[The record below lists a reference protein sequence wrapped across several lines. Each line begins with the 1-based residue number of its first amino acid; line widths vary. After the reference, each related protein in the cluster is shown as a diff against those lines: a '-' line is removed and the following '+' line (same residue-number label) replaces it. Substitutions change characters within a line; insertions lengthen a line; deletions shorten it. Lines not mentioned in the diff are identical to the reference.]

1 LLSILGSSSKMKIYI
16 RRFEYGPNYTIGRL
30 FVDGEYQ
37 CYTLED
43 KVRDTKVFGETAI
56 PAGKYK
62 VVIDYS
68 PRFKRELPHILNV
81 PGFEGVRIHPGNTPE
96 DTEGCILVGKTWA
109 GTNFIGQSRKAFEEL
124 FEKMKAAV
132 AAKEEIEL
140 EIENA

>member
-1 LLSILGSSSKMKIYI
+1 LDSSNKMKIYI
-16 RRFEYGPNYTIGRL
+16 RRFEYGTNYTIGRL

-43 KVRDTKVFGETAI
+43 KVRDTKIFGETAI

-68 PRFKRELPHILNV
+68 PRFKRELPHILDV
-81 PGFEGVRIHPGNTPE
+81 PGFEGVRIHPGNTSE
-96 DTEGCILVGKTWA
+96 DTEGCILVGKLWG

-124 FEKMKAAV
+124 FAKMKAAV

>member
-1 LLSILGSSSKMKIYI
+1 
-16 RRFEYGPNYTIGRL
+16 
-30 FVDGEYQ
+30 
-37 CYTLED
+37 
-43 KVRDTKVFGETAI
+43 VFGETAI
-56 PAGKYK
+56 PAGNYK

-81 PGFEGVRIHPGNTPE
+81 PGFEGVRIHPGNTSE

-124 FEKMKAAV
+124 FAKMKAAV

>member
-1 LLSILGSSSKMKIYI
+1 MKIYI
-16 RRFEYGPNYTIGRL
+16 RRFEYGTNYTIGRL

-43 KVRDTKVFGETAI
+43 KVRDTKIFGETAI

-68 PRFKRELPHILNV
+68 PRFKRELPHILDV
-81 PGFEGVRIHPGNTPE
+81 PGFEGVRIHPGNTSE
-96 DTEGCILVGKTWA
+96 DTEGCILVGKLWG

-124 FEKMKAAV
+124 FAKMKAAV